1 MSIACIEYKL
11 FVDCREK
18 ALRVS
23 MGKLRKDGIPKRSGL
38 QEGDRRVSRPLSMKL
53 QVVDEYRLR
62 QRKKA
67 NGQCCAPLQ
76 ETAEQFNVHKSLV
89 SKWAAQEDELRR
101 VVSQAS
107 VTRFSLNPGSKCRF
121 PLAEADTY
129 TVCKEHRT
137 NGLRVTARFLRV
149 AMRRSILEHY
159 GEMAATSFRASHRW
173 LQAFARRHR
182 LSLRRKT
189 NSKHMPIEARL
200 AKCKRWHARFR
211 RRLRRASSTAPL
223 HETWG
228 RWLPQDR
235 ISIDQVPC
243 NLREG
248 DGRTYAEVGS
258 KRVWLVG
265 SKQDDGKRFCTLQV
279 AARCANG
286 SPNLPRHGQAR
297 LLVIFRGTGKR
308 ISPEEREAWH
318 PGVWVRFQKKAW
330 ADEALCEDYALVEMA
345 EITAAARL
353 AGRESVAIF
362 DNLHGQTTQTHLA
375 NLARN
380 RCKRHLLPSNTT
392 DELQLVDAG
401 VGHALKTEMA
411 HLHDDWLSKDD
422 NLELWTTATNFPVWR
437 KRALVTWLAAQA
449 WENVCRRFDFEAAA
463 TRLGMRM
470 TIDGSGDELI
480 RMQGMEQYFF
490 CDDDGGG
497 SDYGSEAM
505 SEVGGMEQMDGLQL
519 GSQEDA
525 QVEMHELS
533 GNENEN
539 ENESTLLMGAQSI
552 DEMTR
557 TESPISQHN
566 NEMSYVIVEYDCNP
580 SSNEEAADISF
591 AEHSVKS
598 CLPQAEA
605 PPGYIIVET
614 CPPLDTRRQQRSLVG
629 KMILYGW
636 EDYERTGWFVG
647 RVAHNRVTARDK
659 REVAT
664 ANFVVRYT
672 ATQTDGQIDGLV
684 ACELSARTYGASQW
698 WVLLQHSRADLCHRS
713 AALGRSDSSNGEQL
727 GLL

>member
-1 MSIACIEYKL
+1 M
-11 FVDCREK
+11 V
-18 ALRVS
+18 
-23 MGKLRKDGIPKRSGL
+23 KLRKDGIPKRSGL
-38 QEGDRRVSRPLSMKL
+38 REGDRRVGRALSLKL

-62 QRKKA
+62 QRQKA
-67 NGQCCAPLQ
+67 GGHCCAPLQ
-76 ETAEQFNVHKSLV
+76 ETATQFNVHKSLV

-101 VVSQAS
+101 VLTQTSAV
-107 VTRFSLNPGSKCRF
+107 RFSLHPGSKCRF

-129 TVCKEHRT
+129 TACKEHRT

-159 GEMAATSFRASHRW
+159 DEVAAASFRASHRW

-189 NSKHMPIEARL
+189 NSKHVPIEARL

-211 RRLRRASSTAPL
+211 RRLRRASSTTAPL

-265 SKQDDGKRFCTLQV
+265 CKQDDGKRFCTLQV
-279 AARCANG
+279 AARCSNG
-286 SPNLPRHGQAR
+286 SPDLPRREQPR
-297 LLVIFRGTGKR
+297 LSVIFRGTGSR
-308 ISPEEREAWH
+308 ISPEERAAWH
-318 PGVWVRFQKKAW
+318 PDVWVRFQKKAW
-330 ADEALCEDYALVEMA
+330 ADEAVCEDYALVEMA

-362 DNLHGQTTQTHLA
+362 DNLHGQTTETHLR

-411 HLHDDWLSKDD
+411 HLHDDWLSKDG
-422 NLELWTTATNFPVWR
+422 NLELWTTATNFPAWR
-437 KRALVTWLAAQA
+437 KRVLVTWLAAQA

-480 RMQGMEQYFF
+480 QMQGVERYFF

-497 SDYGSEAM
+497 SDYESEVDGSE
-505 SEVGGMEQMDGLQL
+505 QTDGSLL
-519 GSQEDA
+519 GSRTDA
-525 QVEMHELS
+525 QGEMRELC
-533 GNENEN
+533 GHENEHT
-539 ENESTLLMGAQSI
+539 SIQLVGAQSI
-552 DEMTR
+552 DGMTR
-557 TESPISQHN
+557 TKSSTTQHTQRVDL
-566 NEMSYVIVEYDCNP
+566 MVIKNDCNP
-580 SSNEEAADISF
+580 PSNEEAADLAIT
-591 AEHSVKS
+591 EHSVTS
-598 CLPQAEA
+598 CLPQAVA
-605 PPGYIIVET
+605 PPGYLMVEA

-636 EDYERTGWFVG
+636 EDDDRTGWFVG

-659 REVAT
+659 REVTT
-664 ANFVVRYT
+664 ANFVVRYS
-672 ATQTDGQIDGLV
+672 AKQTNGQIDGLV

-698 WVLLQHSRADLCHRS
+698 WVLLQHSGAGLCHRS
-713 AALGRSDSSNGEQL
+713 ALEPRDGSG
-727 GLL
+727 

>member
-1 MSIACIEYKL
+1 
-11 FVDCREK
+11 
-18 ALRVS
+18 
-23 MGKLRKDGIPKRSGL
+23 MGKLRKDGIPKHSGL
-38 QEGDRRVSRPLSMKL
+38 REGDRRVGRALSLKL

-62 QRKKA
+62 QRQKA
-67 NGQCCAPLQ
+67 GGHCCAPLQ
-76 ETAEQFNVHKSLV
+76 ETATQFNVHKSLV

-101 VVSQAS
+101 VLTQTSAV
-107 VTRFSLNPGSKCRF
+107 RFSLHPGSKCRF

-129 TVCKEHRT
+129 TACKEHRT

-159 GEMAATSFRASHRW
+159 GEVAAASFRASHRW

-189 NSKHMPIEARL
+189 NSKHMPIESRL

-211 RRLRRASSTAPL
+211 RRLRRESSTTAPL

-265 SKQDDGKRFCTLQV
+265 CKQDDGKRFCTLQV

-297 LLVIFRGTGKR
+297 LLVIFRGAGKR

-318 PGVWVRFQKKAW
+318 PDVWVRFQKKAW
-330 ADEALCEDYALVEMA
+330 ADEALCEDYALIEMA

-362 DNLHGQTTQTHLA
+362 DNLHGQTTETHLR

-411 HLHDDWLSKDD
+411 HLHDDWLSKDG
-422 NLELWTTATNFPVWR
+422 NLELWTTATNFPAWR
-437 KRALVTWLAAQA
+437 KRVLVTWLAAQA

-480 RMQGMEQYFF
+480 QMQGVERYFF

-497 SDYGSEAM
+497 SDYESEVDGSE
-505 SEVGGMEQMDGLQL
+505 QTDGSLL
-519 GSQEDA
+519 GSRTDA
-525 QVEMHELS
+525 QGEMRELC
-533 GNENEN
+533 GHENEHT
-539 ENESTLLMGAQSI
+539 SIQLVGAQSI
-552 DEMTR
+552 DGMTR
-557 TESPISQHN
+557 TKSSTTQHTQRVDL
-566 NEMSYVIVEYDCNP
+566 MVIKNDCNP
-580 SSNEEAADISF
+580 PSNEEAADLAIT
-591 AEHSVKS
+591 EHSVTS
-598 CLPQAEA
+598 CLPQAVA
-605 PPGYIIVET
+605 PPGYLMVEA

-636 EDYERTGWFVG
+636 EDDDRTGWFVG

-659 REVAT
+659 REVTT

-672 ATQTDGQIDGLV
+672 AKQTNGQIDGLV

-698 WVLLQHSRADLCHRS
+698 WVLLQHSGAGLCHRS
-713 AALGRSDSSNGEQL
+713 PLERRDGSG
-727 GLL
+727 

>member
-1 MSIACIEYKL
+1 
-11 FVDCREK
+11 
-18 ALRVS
+18 
-23 MGKLRKDGIPKRSGL
+23 MGKLRIDGIPKRSGL
-38 QEGDRRVSRPLSMKL
+38 REGDRRVGRALSLKL
-53 QVVDEYRLR
+53 QVIDEYRLR
-62 QRKKA
+62 QRQKA
-67 NGQCCAPLQ
+67 GGHCCAPLQ
-76 ETAEQFNVHKSLV
+76 ETATQFNVHKSLV

-101 VVSQAS
+101 VLTQTSAV
-107 VTRFSLNPGSKCRF
+107 RFSLHPGSKCRF

-129 TVCKEHRT
+129 TACKEHRT

-159 GEMAATSFRASHRW
+159 GEVAAASFRASHRW

-189 NSKHMPIEARL
+189 NSKHMPIESRL

-211 RRLRRASSTAPL
+211 RRLRRESSTTAPL

-265 SKQDDGKRFCTLQV
+265 CKQDDGKRFCTLQV

-318 PGVWVRFQKKAW
+318 PDVWVRFQKKAW
-330 ADEALCEDYALVEMA
+330 ADEALCEDYALIEMA

-362 DNLHGQTTQTHLA
+362 DNLHGQTTETHLR

-411 HLHDDWLSKDD
+411 HLHDDWLSKDG
-422 NLELWTTATNFPVWR
+422 NLELWTTATNFPAWR
-437 KRALVTWLAAQA
+437 KRVLVTWLAAQA

-480 RMQGMEQYFF
+480 QMQGVERYFF

-497 SDYGSEAM
+497 SDYESEVDGSEQTNG
-505 SEVGGMEQMDGLQL
+505 SLL
-519 GSQEDA
+519 GSRTDA
-525 QVEMHELS
+525 QGEMRELC
-533 GNENEN
+533 GHENEHT
-539 ENESTLLMGAQSI
+539 SIQLVGAQSI
-552 DEMTR
+552 DGMTR
-557 TESPISQHN
+557 TKSSTTQHTQRVDL
-566 NEMSYVIVEYDCNP
+566 MVIKNDCNP
-580 SSNEEAADISF
+580 PSNEEAADLAIT
-591 AEHSVKS
+591 EHSVTS
-598 CLPQAEA
+598 CLPQAVA
-605 PPGYIIVET
+605 PPGYLMVEA

-636 EDYERTGWFVG
+636 EDDDRTGWFVG

-659 REVAT
+659 REVTT
-664 ANFVVRYT
+664 ANFVVRYS
-672 ATQTDGQIDGLV
+672 AKQTNGQIDGLV

-698 WVLLQHSRADLCHRS
+698 WVLLQHSGAGLCHRS
-713 AALGRSDSSNGEQL
+713 PLERRDGSG
-727 GLL
+727 

>member
-1 MSIACIEYKL
+1 
-11 FVDCREK
+11 
-18 ALRVS
+18 
-23 MGKLRKDGIPKRSGL
+23 MGKLRIDGIPKRSGL
-38 QEGDRRVSRPLSMKL
+38 REGDRRVGRALSLKL

-62 QRKKA
+62 QRQKA
-67 NGQCCAPLQ
+67 GGHCCAPLQ
-76 ETAEQFNVHKSLV
+76 ETATQFNVHKSLV

-101 VVSQAS
+101 VLTQTSAV
-107 VTRFSLNPGSKCRF
+107 RFSLHPGSKCRF

-129 TVCKEHRT
+129 TACKEHRT

-159 GEMAATSFRASHRW
+159 GEVAAASFRASHRW

-189 NSKHMPIEARL
+189 NSKHVPIEARL

-211 RRLRRASSTAPL
+211 RRLRRASSTTAPL

-265 SKQDDGKRFCTLQV
+265 CKQDDGKRFCTLQV

-318 PGVWVRFQKKAW
+318 PDVWVRFQKKAW
-330 ADEALCEDYALVEMA
+330 ADEALCEDYALIEMA

-362 DNLHGQTTQTHLA
+362 DNLHGQTTETHLR

-411 HLHDDWLSKDD
+411 HLHDDWLSKDG
-422 NLELWTTATNFPVWR
+422 NLELWTTATNFPAWR
-437 KRALVTWLAAQA
+437 KRVLVTWLAAQA

-480 RMQGMEQYFF
+480 QMQGVERYFF

-497 SDYGSEAM
+497 SDYESEVDGSE
-505 SEVGGMEQMDGLQL
+505 QTDGSLL
-519 GSQEDA
+519 GSRTDA
-525 QVEMHELS
+525 QGEMRELC
-533 GNENEN
+533 GHENEHT
-539 ENESTLLMGAQSI
+539 SIQLVGAQSI
-552 DEMTR
+552 DGMTR
-557 TESPISQHN
+557 TKSSTTQHTQRVDL
-566 NEMSYVIVEYDCNP
+566 MVIKNDCNP
-580 SSNEEAADISF
+580 PSNEEAADLAIT
-591 AEHSVKS
+591 EHSVTS
-598 CLPQAEA
+598 CLPQAVA
-605 PPGYIIVET
+605 PPGYLMVEA

-636 EDYERTGWFVG
+636 EDDDRTGWFVG

-659 REVAT
+659 REVTT
-664 ANFVVRYT
+664 ANFVVRYS
-672 ATQTDGQIDGLV
+672 AKQTNGQIDGLV

-698 WVLLQHSRADLCHRS
+698 WVLLQHSGAGLCHRS
-713 AALGRSDSSNGEQL
+713 PLERRDGSG
-727 GLL
+727 

>member
-1 MSIACIEYKL
+1 
-11 FVDCREK
+11 
-18 ALRVS
+18 
-23 MGKLRKDGIPKRSGL
+23 MGKIRKDGIPKRSGL
-38 QEGDRRVSRPLSMKL
+38 REGDRRVGRALSLKL

-62 QRKKA
+62 QRQKA
-67 NGQCCAPLQ
+67 GGHCCAPLQ
-76 ETAEQFNVHKSLV
+76 ETATQFNVHKSLV

-101 VVSQAS
+101 VLTQTSAV
-107 VTRFSLNPGSKCRF
+107 RFSLHPGSKCRF

-129 TVCKEHRT
+129 TACKEHRT

-159 GEMAATSFRASHRW
+159 GEVAAASFRASHRW

-189 NSKHMPIEARL
+189 NSKHMPIESRL

-211 RRLRRASSTAPL
+211 RRLRRESSTTAPL

-265 SKQDDGKRFCTLQV
+265 CKQDDGKRFCTLQV
-279 AARCANG
+279 AARCTNG

-318 PGVWVRFQKKAW
+318 PDVWVRFQKKAW
-330 ADEALCEDYALVEMA
+330 ADEALCEDYALIEMA

-362 DNLHGQTTQTHLA
+362 DNLHGQTTETHLR

-411 HLHDDWLSKDD
+411 HLHDDWLSKDG
-422 NLELWTTATNFPVWR
+422 NLELWTTATNFPAWR
-437 KRALVTWLAAQA
+437 KRVLVTWLAAQA

-480 RMQGMEQYFF
+480 QMQGVERYFF

-497 SDYGSEAM
+497 SDYESEVDGSE
-505 SEVGGMEQMDGLQL
+505 QTDGSLLGSRTDAQGEMRELCGHENEHTSIQL
-519 GSQEDA
+519 G
-525 QVEMHELS
+525 
-533 GNENEN
+533 
-539 ENESTLLMGAQSI
+539 GAQSI
-552 DEMTR
+552 DGMTR
-557 TESPISQHN
+557 TKSSTTQHTQRVDL
-566 NEMSYVIVEYDCNP
+566 MVIKNDCNP
-580 SSNEEAADISF
+580 PSNEEAADLAIT
-591 AEHSVKS
+591 EHSVTS
-598 CLPQAEA
+598 CLPQAVA
-605 PPGYIIVET
+605 PPGYLMVEA

-636 EDYERTGWFVG
+636 EDDDRTGWFVG

-659 REVAT
+659 REVTT
-664 ANFVVRYT
+664 ANFVVRYS
-672 ATQTDGQIDGLV
+672 AKQTNGQIDGLV

-698 WVLLQHSRADLCHRS
+698 WVLLQHSGAGLCHRS
-713 AALGRSDSSNGEQL
+713 PLERRDGSG
-727 GLL
+727 

>member
-1 MSIACIEYKL
+1 
-11 FVDCREK
+11 
-18 ALRVS
+18 
-23 MGKLRKDGIPKRSGL
+23 MGKLRKDGIPKHSGL
-38 QEGDRRVSRPLSMKL
+38 REGDRRVGRALSLKL

-62 QRKKA
+62 QRQKA
-67 NGQCCAPLQ
+67 GGHCCAPLQ
-76 ETAEQFNVHKSLV
+76 ETATQFNVHKSLV

-101 VVSQAS
+101 VLTQTSAV
-107 VTRFSLNPGSKCRF
+107 RFSLHPGSKCRF

-129 TVCKEHRT
+129 TACKEHRT

-159 GEMAATSFRASHRW
+159 GEVAAASFRASHRW

-189 NSKHMPIEARL
+189 NSKHMPIESRL

-211 RRLRRASSTAPL
+211 RRLRRESSTTAPL

-265 SKQDDGKRFCTLQV
+265 CKQDDGKRFCTLQV

-297 LLVIFRGTGKR
+297 LLVIFRGAGKR

-318 PGVWVRFQKKAW
+318 PDVWVRFQKKAW
-330 ADEALCEDYALVEMA
+330 ADEALCEDYALIEMA

-362 DNLHGQTTQTHLA
+362 DNLHGQTTETHLR

-411 HLHDDWLSKDD
+411 HLHDDWLSKDG
-422 NLELWTTATNFPVWR
+422 NLELWTTATNFPAWR
-437 KRALVTWLAAQA
+437 KRVLVTWLAAQA

-480 RMQGMEQYFF
+480 QMQGVERYFF

-497 SDYGSEAM
+497 SDYESEVDGSEQTNG
-505 SEVGGMEQMDGLQL
+505 SLL
-519 GSQEDA
+519 GSRTDA
-525 QVEMHELS
+525 QGEMRELC
-533 GNENEN
+533 GHENEHT
-539 ENESTLLMGAQSI
+539 SIQLVGAQSI
-552 DEMTR
+552 DGMTR
-557 TESPISQHN
+557 TKSSTTQHTQRVDL
-566 NEMSYVIVEYDCNP
+566 MVIKNDCNP
-580 SSNEEAADISF
+580 PSNEEAADLAIT
-591 AEHSVKS
+591 EHSVTS
-598 CLPQAEA
+598 CLPQAVA
-605 PPGYIIVET
+605 PPGYLMVEA

-636 EDYERTGWFVG
+636 EDDDRTGWFVG

-659 REVAT
+659 REVTT
-664 ANFVVRYT
+664 ANFVVRYS
-672 ATQTDGQIDGLV
+672 AKQTNGQIDGLV

-698 WVLLQHSRADLCHRS
+698 WVLLQHSGAGLCHRS
-713 AALGRSDSSNGEQL
+713 PLERRDGSG
-727 GLL
+727 

>member
-1 MSIACIEYKL
+1 M
-11 FVDCREK
+11 V
-18 ALRVS
+18 
-23 MGKLRKDGIPKRSGL
+23 KLRKDGIPKHSGL
-38 QEGDRRVSRPLSMKL
+38 REGDRRVGRALSLKL

-62 QRKKA
+62 QRQKA
-67 NGQCCAPLQ
+67 GGHCCAPLQ
-76 ETAEQFNVHKSLV
+76 ETAKQFNVHKSLV

-101 VVSQAS
+101 VLTQTSAV
-107 VTRFSLNPGSKCRF
+107 RFSLHPGSKCRF

-129 TVCKEHRT
+129 TACKEHRT

-159 GEMAATSFRASHRW
+159 GEVAAASFRASHRW

-189 NSKHMPIEARL
+189 NSKHMPIESRL

-211 RRLRRASSTAPL
+211 RRLRRESSTTAPL

-265 SKQDDGKRFCTLQV
+265 CKQDDGKRFCTLQV

-318 PGVWVRFQKKAW
+318 PDVWVRFQKKAW
-330 ADEALCEDYALVEMA
+330 ADEALCEDYALIEMA

-362 DNLHGQTTQTHLA
+362 DNLHGQTTETHLR

-411 HLHDDWLSKDD
+411 HLHDDWLSKDG
-422 NLELWTTATNFPVWR
+422 NLELWTTATNFPAWR
-437 KRALVTWLAAQA
+437 KRVLVTWLAAQA

-480 RMQGMEQYFF
+480 QMQGVERYFF

-497 SDYGSEAM
+497 SDYESEVDGSEQTNG
-505 SEVGGMEQMDGLQL
+505 SLL
-519 GSQEDA
+519 GSRTDA
-525 QVEMHELS
+525 QGEMRELC
-533 GNENEN
+533 GHENEHT
-539 ENESTLLMGAQSI
+539 SIQLVGAQSI
-552 DEMTR
+552 DGMTR
-557 TESPISQHN
+557 TKSSTTQHTQRVDL
-566 NEMSYVIVEYDCNP
+566 MVIKNDCNP
-580 SSNEEAADISF
+580 PSNEEAADLAIT
-591 AEHSVKS
+591 EHSVTS
-598 CLPQAEA
+598 CLPQAVA
-605 PPGYIIVET
+605 PPGYLMVEA

-636 EDYERTGWFVG
+636 EDDDRTGWFVG

-659 REVAT
+659 REVTT

-672 ATQTDGQIDGLV
+672 AKQTNGQIDGLV

-698 WVLLQHSRADLCHRS
+698 WVLLQHSGAGLCHRS
-713 AALGRSDSSNGEQL
+713 PLERRDGSG
-727 GLL
+727 

>member
-1 MSIACIEYKL
+1 
-11 FVDCREK
+11 
-18 ALRVS
+18 
-23 MGKLRKDGIPKRSGL
+23 MGKLRKDGIPKHSGL
-38 QEGDRRVSRPLSMKL
+38 REGDRRVGRALSLKL

-62 QRKKA
+62 QRQKA
-67 NGQCCAPLQ
+67 GGHCCAPLQ
-76 ETAEQFNVHKSLV
+76 ETATQFNVHKSLV

-101 VVSQAS
+101 VLTQTSAV
-107 VTRFSLNPGSKCRF
+107 RFSLHPGSKCRF

-129 TVCKEHRT
+129 TACKEHRT

-159 GEMAATSFRASHRW
+159 DEVAAASFRASHRW

-211 RRLRRASSTAPL
+211 RRLRRESSTTAPL

-265 SKQDDGKRFCTLQV
+265 CKQDDGKRFCTLQV

-318 PGVWVRFQKKAW
+318 PDVWVRFQKKAW
-330 ADEALCEDYALVEMA
+330 ADEALCEDYALIEMA

-362 DNLHGQTTQTHLA
+362 DNLHGQTTETHLR

-411 HLHDDWLSKDD
+411 HLHDDWLSKDG
-422 NLELWTTATNFPVWR
+422 NLELWTTATNFPAWR
-437 KRALVTWLAAQA
+437 KRVLVTWLAAQA

-480 RMQGMEQYFF
+480 QMQGVERYFF

-497 SDYGSEAM
+497 SDYESEVDGSE
-505 SEVGGMEQMDGLQL
+505 QTDGSLL
-519 GSQEDA
+519 GSRTDA
-525 QVEMHELS
+525 QGEMRELC
-533 GNENEN
+533 GHENEHA
-539 ENESTLLMGAQSI
+539 SIQLVGAQSI
-552 DEMTR
+552 DGMTR
-557 TESPISQHN
+557 TKSSTTQHTQRVDL
-566 NEMSYVIVEYDCNP
+566 MVIKNDCNP
-580 SSNEEAADISF
+580 PSNEEAADLAIT
-591 AEHSVKS
+591 EHSVTS
-598 CLPQAEA
+598 CLPQAVA
-605 PPGYIIVET
+605 PPGYLMVEA

-636 EDYERTGWFVG
+636 EDDDRTGWFVG

-659 REVAT
+659 REVTT
-664 ANFVVRYT
+664 ANFVVRYS
-672 ATQTDGQIDGLV
+672 AKQTNGQIDGLV

-698 WVLLQHSRADLCHRS
+698 WVLLQHSGAGLCHRS
-713 AALGRSDSSNGEQL
+713 PLERRDGSG
-727 GLL
+727 

>member
-1 MSIACIEYKL
+1 
-11 FVDCREK
+11 
-18 ALRVS
+18 
-23 MGKLRKDGIPKRSGL
+23 MGKLRKDGIPKHSGL
-38 QEGDRRVSRPLSMKL
+38 REGDRRVGRALSLKL

-62 QRKKA
+62 QRQKA
-67 NGQCCAPLQ
+67 GGHCCAPLQ
-76 ETAEQFNVHKSLV
+76 ETATQFNVHKSLV
-89 SKWAAQEDELRR
+89 SKWAAQEDEMRR
-101 VVSQAS
+101 VLTQTSAV
-107 VTRFSLNPGSKCRF
+107 RFSLHPGSKCRF

-129 TVCKEHRT
+129 TACKEHRT

-159 GEMAATSFRASHRW
+159 GEVAAASFRASHRW

-189 NSKHMPIEARL
+189 NSKHMPIESRL

-211 RRLRRASSTAPL
+211 RRLRRESSTTAPL

-286 SPNLPRHGQAR
+286 SSNLPRHGQAR

-318 PGVWVRFQKKAW
+318 PDVWVRFQKKAW
-330 ADEALCEDYALVEMA
+330 ADEALCEDYALIEMA

-362 DNLHGQTTQTHLA
+362 DNLHGQTTETHLR

-411 HLHDDWLSKDD
+411 HLHDDWLSKDG
-422 NLELWTTATNFPVWR
+422 NLELWTTATNFPAWR
-437 KRALVTWLAAQA
+437 KRVLVTWLAAQA

-480 RMQGMEQYFF
+480 QMQGVERYFF

-497 SDYGSEAM
+497 SDYESEVDGSEQTNGSLLGSRTDAQGEM
-505 SEVGGMEQMDGLQL
+505 RELCGHENEHTSIQL
-519 GSQEDA
+519 G
-525 QVEMHELS
+525 
-533 GNENEN
+533 
-539 ENESTLLMGAQSI
+539 GAQSI
-552 DEMTR
+552 DGMTR
-557 TESPISQHN
+557 TKSSTTQHTQRVDL
-566 NEMSYVIVEYDCNP
+566 MVIKNDCNP
-580 SSNEEAADISF
+580 PSNEEAADLAIT
-591 AEHSVKS
+591 EHSVTS
-598 CLPQAEA
+598 CLPQAVA
-605 PPGYIIVET
+605 PPGYLMVEA

-636 EDYERTGWFVG
+636 EDDDRTGWFVG

-659 REVAT
+659 REVTT
-664 ANFVVRYT
+664 ANFVVRYS
-672 ATQTDGQIDGLV
+672 AKQTNGQIDGLV

-698 WVLLQHSRADLCHRS
+698 WVLLQHSGAGLCHRS
-713 AALGRSDSSNGEQL
+713 PLERRDGSG
-727 GLL
+727 

>member
-1 MSIACIEYKL
+1 
-11 FVDCREK
+11 
-18 ALRVS
+18 
-23 MGKLRKDGIPKRSGL
+23 MGKLRKDGIPKHSGL
-38 QEGDRRVSRPLSMKL
+38 REGDRRVGRALSLKL

-62 QRKKA
+62 QRQKA
-67 NGQCCAPLQ
+67 GGHCCAPLQ
-76 ETAEQFNVHKSLV
+76 ETATQFNVHKSLV

-101 VVSQAS
+101 VLTQTSAV
-107 VTRFSLNPGSKCRF
+107 RFSLHPGSKCRF

-129 TVCKEHRT
+129 TACKEHRT

-159 GEMAATSFRASHRW
+159 GEVAAASFRASHRW

-189 NSKHMPIEARL
+189 NSKHMPIESRL

-211 RRLRRASSTAPL
+211 RRLRRESSTTAPL

-265 SKQDDGKRFCTLQV
+265 CKQDDGKRFCTLQV

-318 PGVWVRFQKKAW
+318 PDVWVRFQKKAW
-330 ADEALCEDYALVEMA
+330 ADEALCEDYALIEMA

-362 DNLHGQTTQTHLA
+362 DNLHGQTTETHLR

-411 HLHDDWLSKDD
+411 HLHDDWLSKDG
-422 NLELWTTATNFPVWR
+422 NLELWTTATNFPAWR
-437 KRALVTWLAAQA
+437 KRVLVTWLAAQA

-480 RMQGMEQYFF
+480 QMQGVERYFF

-497 SDYGSEAM
+497 SDYESEVDGSEQTNG
-505 SEVGGMEQMDGLQL
+505 SLL
-519 GSQEDA
+519 GSRTDA
-525 QVEMHELS
+525 QGEMRELC
-533 GNENEN
+533 GHENEHA
-539 ENESTLLMGAQSI
+539 SIQLVGAQSI
-552 DEMTR
+552 DGMTR
-557 TESPISQHN
+557 TKSSTTQHTQRVDL
-566 NEMSYVIVEYDCNP
+566 MVIKNDCNP
-580 SSNEEAADISF
+580 PSNEEAADLAIT
-591 AEHSVKS
+591 EHSVTS
-598 CLPQAEA
+598 CLPQAVA
-605 PPGYIIVET
+605 PPGYLMVEA

-636 EDYERTGWFVG
+636 EDDDRTGWFVG

-659 REVAT
+659 REVTT

-672 ATQTDGQIDGLV
+672 AKQTNGQIDGLV

-698 WVLLQHSRADLCHRS
+698 WVLLQHSGAGLCHRS
-713 AALGRSDSSNGEQL
+713 PLERRDGSG
-727 GLL
+727 

>member
-1 MSIACIEYKL
+1 MVTQTS
-11 FVDCREK
+11 
-18 ALRVS
+18 
-23 MGKLRKDGIPKRSGL
+23 
-38 QEGDRRVSRPLSMKL
+38 
-53 QVVDEYRLR
+53 
-62 QRKKA
+62 
-67 NGQCCAPLQ
+67 
-76 ETAEQFNVHKSLV
+76 
-89 SKWAAQEDELRR
+89 AA
-101 VVSQAS
+101 
-107 VTRFSLNPGSKCRF
+107 RFSLHSGSKCRF

-129 TVCKEHRT
+129 AVCKEHRT

-159 GEMAATSFRASHRW
+159 GEVAAASFRASHRW

-189 NSKHMPIEARL
+189 NSKHVPIEARL

-211 RRLRRASSTAPL
+211 RRLRRASSTTAPL

-265 SKQDDGKRFCTLQV
+265 CKQDDGKRFCTLQV

-318 PGVWVRFQKKAW
+318 PDVWVRFQKKAW
-330 ADEALCEDYALVEMA
+330 ADEALCEDYALIEMA

-362 DNLHGQTTQTHLA
+362 DNLHGQTTETHLR

-411 HLHDDWLSKDD
+411 HLHDDWLSKDG
-422 NLELWTTATNFPVWR
+422 NLELWTTATNFPAWR
-437 KRALVTWLAAQA
+437 KRVLVTWLAAQA

-480 RMQGMEQYFF
+480 QMQGVERYFF

-497 SDYGSEAM
+497 SDYESEVDGSE
-505 SEVGGMEQMDGLQL
+505 QTDGSQL
-519 GSQEDA
+519 GSRTDA
-525 QVEMHELS
+525 QGEMRELC
-533 GNENEN
+533 GHENEHA
-539 ENESTLLMGAQSI
+539 SIQLVGAQSI
-552 DEMTR
+552 DGMTR
-557 TESPISQHN
+557 TKSSTTQHTQRVDL
-566 NEMSYVIVEYDCNP
+566 MVIKNDCNP
-580 SSNEEAADISF
+580 PSNEEAADLAIT
-591 AEHSVKS
+591 EHSVTS
-598 CLPQAEA
+598 CLPQAVA
-605 PPGYIIVET
+605 PPGYLMVEA

-636 EDYERTGWFVG
+636 EDDDRTGWFVG

-659 REVAT
+659 REVTT
-664 ANFVVRYT
+664 ANFVVRYS
-672 ATQTDGQIDGLV
+672 AKQTNGQIDGLV

-698 WVLLQHSRADLCHRS
+698 WVLLQHSGAGLCHRS
-713 AALGRSDSSNGEQL
+713 PLERRDGSG
-727 GLL
+727 

>member
-1 MSIACIEYKL
+1 
-11 FVDCREK
+11 
-18 ALRVS
+18 
-23 MGKLRKDGIPKRSGL
+23 MGKLRKDGIPKHSGL
-38 QEGDRRVSRPLSMKL
+38 REGDRRVGRALSLKL

-62 QRKKA
+62 QRQKA
-67 NGQCCAPLQ
+67 GGHCCAPLQ
-76 ETAEQFNVHKSLV
+76 ETATQFNVHKSLV

-101 VVSQAS
+101 VLTQTSAV
-107 VTRFSLNPGSKCRF
+107 RFSLHPGSKCRF

-129 TVCKEHRT
+129 TACKEHRT

-159 GEMAATSFRASHRW
+159 GEVAAASFRASHRW

-189 NSKHMPIEARL
+189 NSKHMPIESRL

-211 RRLRRASSTAPL
+211 RRLRHESSTTAPL

-265 SKQDDGKRFCTLQV
+265 CKQDDGKRFCTLQV

-318 PGVWVRFQKKAW
+318 PDVWVRFQKKAW
-330 ADEALCEDYALVEMA
+330 ADEALCEDYALIEMA

-362 DNLHGQTTQTHLA
+362 DNLHGQTTETHLR

-411 HLHDDWLSKDD
+411 HLHDDWLSKDG
-422 NLELWTTATNFPVWR
+422 NLELWTTATNFPAWR
-437 KRALVTWLAAQA
+437 KRVLVTWLAAQA

-480 RMQGMEQYFF
+480 QMQGVERYFF

-497 SDYGSEAM
+497 SDYESEVDGSE
-505 SEVGGMEQMDGLQL
+505 QTDGSQL
-519 GSQEDA
+519 GSRTDA
-525 QVEMHELS
+525 QGEMRELC
-533 GNENEN
+533 GHENEHA
-539 ENESTLLMGAQSI
+539 SIQLVGAQSI
-552 DEMTR
+552 DGMTR
-557 TESPISQHN
+557 TKSSTTQHTQRVDL
-566 NEMSYVIVEYDCNP
+566 MVIKNDCNP
-580 SSNEEAADISF
+580 PSNEEAADLAIT
-591 AEHSVKS
+591 EHSVTS
-598 CLPQAEA
+598 CLPQAVA
-605 PPGYIIVET
+605 PPGYLMVEA

-636 EDYERTGWFVG
+636 EDDDRTGWFVG

-659 REVAT
+659 REVTT
-664 ANFVVRYT
+664 ANFVVRYS
-672 ATQTDGQIDGLV
+672 AKQTNGQIDGLV

-698 WVLLQHSRADLCHRS
+698 WVLLQHSGSGLCHRS
-713 AALGRSDSSNGEQL
+713 PLERRDGSG
-727 GLL
+727 

>member
-1 MSIACIEYKL
+1 
-11 FVDCREK
+11 
-18 ALRVS
+18 
-23 MGKLRKDGIPKRSGL
+23 MGKLRKDGIPKHSGL
-38 QEGDRRVSRPLSMKL
+38 REGDRRVGRALSLKL

-62 QRKKA
+62 QRQKA
-67 NGQCCAPLQ
+67 GGHCCAPLQ
-76 ETAEQFNVHKSLV
+76 ETATQFNVHKSLV

-101 VVSQAS
+101 MLTQTSAV
-107 VTRFSLNPGSKCRF
+107 RFSLHPGSKCRF

-129 TVCKEHRT
+129 TACKEHRT

-159 GEMAATSFRASHRW
+159 DEVAAASFRASHRW

-189 NSKHMPIEARL
+189 NSKHMPIESRL

-211 RRLRRASSTAPL
+211 RRLRRESSTTAPL

-265 SKQDDGKRFCTLQV
+265 CKQDDGKRFCTLQV

-318 PGVWVRFQKKAW
+318 PDVWVRFQKKAW
-330 ADEALCEDYALVEMA
+330 ADEALCEDYALIEMA

-362 DNLHGQTTQTHLA
+362 DNLHGQTTETHLR

-411 HLHDDWLSKDD
+411 HLHDDWLSKDG
-422 NLELWTTATNFPVWR
+422 NLELWTTATNFPAWR
-437 KRALVTWLAAQA
+437 KRVLVTWLAAQA

-480 RMQGMEQYFF
+480 QMQGVERYFF

-497 SDYGSEAM
+497 SDYESEVDGSE
-505 SEVGGMEQMDGLQL
+505 QTDGSLLGSRTDAQGEMRELCGHENEHTSIQL
-519 GSQEDA
+519 G
-525 QVEMHELS
+525 
-533 GNENEN
+533 
-539 ENESTLLMGAQSI
+539 GAQSI
-552 DEMTR
+552 DGMTR
-557 TESPISQHN
+557 TKSSTTQHTQRVDL
-566 NEMSYVIVEYDCNP
+566 MVIKNDCNP
-580 SSNEEAADISF
+580 PSNEEAADLAIT
-591 AEHSVKS
+591 EHSVTS
-598 CLPQAEA
+598 CLPQAVA
-605 PPGYIIVET
+605 PPGYLMVEA

-636 EDYERTGWFVG
+636 EDDDRTGWFVG

-659 REVAT
+659 REVTT
-664 ANFVVRYT
+664 ANFVVRYS
-672 ATQTDGQIDGLV
+672 AKQTNGQIDGLV

-698 WVLLQHSRADLCHRS
+698 WVLLQHSGAGLCHRS
-713 AALGRSDSSNGEQL
+713 PLERRDGSG
-727 GLL
+727 

>member
-1 MSIACIEYKL
+1 
-11 FVDCREK
+11 
-18 ALRVS
+18 
-23 MGKLRKDGIPKRSGL
+23 MGKLRKDGIPKHSGL
-38 QEGDRRVSRPLSMKL
+38 REGDRRVGRALSLKL

-62 QRKKA
+62 QRQKA
-67 NGQCCAPLQ
+67 GGHCCAPLQ
-76 ETAEQFNVHKSLV
+76 ETATQFNVHKSLV

-101 VVSQAS
+101 VLTQTSAV
-107 VTRFSLNPGSKCRF
+107 RFSLHPGSKCRF
-121 PLAEADTY
+121 PLAEAYTY
-129 TVCKEHRT
+129 TACKEHRT

-159 GEMAATSFRASHRW
+159 GEVAAASFRASHRW

-189 NSKHMPIEARL
+189 NSKHMPIESRL

-211 RRLRRASSTAPL
+211 RRLRRESSTTAPL

-248 DGRTYAEVGS
+248 DGRTYADVGS

-265 SKQDDGKRFCTLQV
+265 CKQDDGKRFCTLQV

-318 PGVWVRFQKKAW
+318 PDVWVRFQKKAW
-330 ADEALCEDYALVEMA
+330 ADEALCEDYALIEMA

-362 DNLHGQTTQTHLA
+362 DNLHGQTTETHLR

-411 HLHDDWLSKDD
+411 HLHDDWLSKDG
-422 NLELWTTATNFPVWR
+422 NLELWTTATNFPAWR
-437 KRALVTWLAAQA
+437 KRVLVTWLAAQA

-480 RMQGMEQYFF
+480 QMQGVERYFF
-490 CDDDGGG
+490 CDDDDGG
-497 SDYGSEAM
+497 SDYESEVDGSEQTNG
-505 SEVGGMEQMDGLQL
+505 SLL
-519 GSQEDA
+519 GSRTDA
-525 QVEMHELS
+525 QGEMRELC
-533 GNENEN
+533 GHENEHT
-539 ENESTLLMGAQSI
+539 SIQLVGAQSI
-552 DEMTR
+552 DGMTR
-557 TESPISQHN
+557 TKSSTTQHTQRVDL
-566 NEMSYVIVEYDCNP
+566 MVIKNDCNP
-580 SSNEEAADISF
+580 PSNEEAADLAIT
-591 AEHSVKS
+591 EHSVTS
-598 CLPQAEA
+598 CLPQAVA
-605 PPGYIIVET
+605 PPGYLMVEA

-636 EDYERTGWFVG
+636 EDDDRTGWFVG

-659 REVAT
+659 REVTT
-664 ANFVVRYT
+664 ANFVVRYS
-672 ATQTDGQIDGLV
+672 AKQTNGQLDGLV

-698 WVLLQHSRADLCHRS
+698 WVLLQHSGAGLCHRT
-713 AALGRSDSSNGEQL
+713 
-727 GLL
+727 

>member
-1 MSIACIEYKL
+1 
-11 FVDCREK
+11 
-18 ALRVS
+18 
-23 MGKLRKDGIPKRSGL
+23 MGKLRKDGIPKHSGL
-38 QEGDRRVSRPLSMKL
+38 REGDRRVGRALSLKL

-62 QRKKA
+62 QRQKA
-67 NGQCCAPLQ
+67 GGHCCAPLQ
-76 ETAEQFNVHKSLV
+76 ETATQFNVHKSLV

-101 VVSQAS
+101 VLTQTSAV
-107 VTRFSLNPGSKCRF
+107 RFSLHPGSKCRF

-129 TVCKEHRT
+129 TACKEHRT

-159 GEMAATSFRASHRW
+159 GEVAAASFRASHRW

-189 NSKHMPIEARL
+189 NSKHMPIESRL

-211 RRLRRASSTAPL
+211 RRLRRESSTTAPL

-248 DGRTYAEVGS
+248 DGRTYADVGS

-265 SKQDDGKRFCTLQV
+265 CKQDDGKRFCTLQV

-318 PGVWVRFQKKAW
+318 PDVWVRFRKKAW
-330 ADEALCEDYALVEMA
+330 ADEALCEDYALIEMA

-362 DNLHGQTTQTHLA
+362 DNLHGQTTETHLR

-411 HLHDDWLSKDD
+411 HLHDDWLSKDG
-422 NLELWTTATNFPVWR
+422 NLELWTTATNFPAWR
-437 KRALVTWLAAQA
+437 KRVLVTWLAAQA

-480 RMQGMEQYFF
+480 QMQGVERYFF

-497 SDYGSEAM
+497 SDYESEVDGSE
-505 SEVGGMEQMDGLQL
+505 QTDGSLL
-519 GSQEDA
+519 GSRTDA
-525 QVEMHELS
+525 QGEMRELC
-533 GNENEN
+533 GHENEHT
-539 ENESTLLMGAQSI
+539 SIQLVGAQSI
-552 DEMTR
+552 DGMTR
-557 TESPISQHN
+557 TKSSTTQHTQRVDL
-566 NEMSYVIVEYDCNP
+566 MVIKNDCNP
-580 SSNEEAADISF
+580 PSNEEAADLAIT
-591 AEHSVKS
+591 EHSVTS
-598 CLPQAEA
+598 CLPQAVA
-605 PPGYIIVET
+605 PPGYLMVEA

-636 EDYERTGWFVG
+636 EDDDRTGWFVG

-659 REVAT
+659 REVTT
-664 ANFVVRYT
+664 ANFVVRYS
-672 ATQTDGQIDGLV
+672 AKQTNGQIDGLV

-698 WVLLQHSRADLCHRS
+698 WVLLQHSGAGLCHRS
-713 AALGRSDSSNGEQL
+713 PLERRDGSG
-727 GLL
+727 

>member
-1 MSIACIEYKL
+1 
-11 FVDCREK
+11 
-18 ALRVS
+18 
-23 MGKLRKDGIPKRSGL
+23 MGKLRKDGIPKHSGL
-38 QEGDRRVSRPLSMKL
+38 REGDRRVGRALSLKL

-62 QRKKA
+62 QRQKA
-67 NGQCCAPLQ
+67 GGHCCAPLQ
-76 ETAEQFNVHKSLV
+76 ETATQFNVHKSLV

-101 VVSQAS
+101 VLTQTSAV
-107 VTRFSLNPGSKCRF
+107 RFSLHPGSKCRF

-129 TVCKEHRT
+129 TACKEHRT

-159 GEMAATSFRASHRW
+159 GEVAAASFRASHRW

-189 NSKHMPIEARL
+189 NSKHVPIEARL

-211 RRLRRASSTAPL
+211 RRLRRASSTTAPL

-265 SKQDDGKRFCTLQV
+265 CKQDDGKRFCTLQV

-297 LLVIFRGTGKR
+297 LLVIFRGAGKR

-318 PGVWVRFQKKAW
+318 PDVWVRFQKKAW
-330 ADEALCEDYALVEMA
+330 ADEALCEDYALIEMA

-362 DNLHGQTTQTHLA
+362 DNLHGQTTETHLR

-411 HLHDDWLSKDD
+411 HLHDDWLSKDG
-422 NLELWTTATNFPVWR
+422 NLELWTTATNFPAWR
-437 KRALVTWLAAQA
+437 KRVLVTWLAAQA

-480 RMQGMEQYFF
+480 QMQGVERYFF

-497 SDYGSEAM
+497 SDYESEVDGSEQTNG
-505 SEVGGMEQMDGLQL
+505 SLL
-519 GSQEDA
+519 GSRTDA
-525 QVEMHELS
+525 QGEMRELC
-533 GNENEN
+533 GHENEHT
-539 ENESTLLMGAQSI
+539 SIQLVGAQSI
-552 DEMTR
+552 DGMTR
-557 TESPISQHN
+557 TKSSTTQHTQRVDL
-566 NEMSYVIVEYDCNP
+566 MVIKNDCNP
-580 SSNEEAADISF
+580 PSNEEAADLAIT
-591 AEHSVKS
+591 EHSVTS
-598 CLPQAEA
+598 CLPQAVA
-605 PPGYIIVET
+605 PPGYLMVEA

-636 EDYERTGWFVG
+636 EDDDRTGWFVG

-659 REVAT
+659 REVTT
-664 ANFVVRYT
+664 ANFVVRYS
-672 ATQTDGQIDGLV
+672 AKQTNGQIDGLV

-698 WVLLQHSRADLCHRS
+698 WVLLQHSGAGLCHRS
-713 AALGRSDSSNGEQL
+713 PLERRDGSG
-727 GLL
+727 

>member
-1 MSIACIEYKL
+1 
-11 FVDCREK
+11 
-18 ALRVS
+18 

-38 QEGDRRVSRPLSMKL
+38 REGDRRVGRALSLKL

-62 QRKKA
+62 QRQKA
-67 NGQCCAPLQ
+67 GGHCCAPLQ
-76 ETAEQFNVHKSLV
+76 ETATQFNVHKSLV

-101 VVSQAS
+101 VLTQTSAV
-107 VTRFSLNPGSKCRF
+107 RFSLHPGSKCRF

-129 TVCKEHRT
+129 TACKEHRT

-159 GEMAATSFRASHRW
+159 GEVAAASFRASHRW

-189 NSKHMPIEARL
+189 NSKHMPIESRL

-211 RRLRRASSTAPL
+211 RRLRRESSTTAPL

-265 SKQDDGKRFCTLQV
+265 CKQDDGKRFCTLQV

-297 LLVIFRGTGKR
+297 LLVIFRGAGKR

-318 PGVWVRFQKKAW
+318 PDVWVRFQKKAW
-330 ADEALCEDYALVEMA
+330 ADEALCEDYALIEMA

-362 DNLHGQTTQTHLA
+362 DNLHGQTTETHLR

-411 HLHDDWLSKDD
+411 HLHDDWLSKDG
-422 NLELWTTATNFPVWR
+422 NLELWTTATNFPAWR
-437 KRALVTWLAAQA
+437 KRVLVTWLAAQA

-480 RMQGMEQYFF
+480 QMQGVERYFF

-497 SDYGSEAM
+497 SDYESEVDGSE
-505 SEVGGMEQMDGLQL
+505 QTDGSLL
-519 GSQEDA
+519 GSRTDA
-525 QVEMHELS
+525 QGEMRELC
-533 GNENEN
+533 GHENEHT
-539 ENESTLLMGAQSI
+539 SIQLVGAQSI
-552 DEMTR
+552 DGMTR
-557 TESPISQHN
+557 TKSSTTQHTQRVDL
-566 NEMSYVIVEYDCNP
+566 MVIKNDCNP
-580 SSNEEAADISF
+580 PSNEEAADLAIT
-591 AEHSVKS
+591 EHSVTS
-598 CLPQAEA
+598 CLPQAVA
-605 PPGYIIVET
+605 PPGYLMVEA

-636 EDYERTGWFVG
+636 EDDDRTGWFVG

-659 REVAT
+659 REVTT
-664 ANFVVRYT
+664 ANFVVRYS
-672 ATQTDGQIDGLV
+672 AKQTNGQIDGLV

-698 WVLLQHSRADLCHRS
+698 WVLLQHSGAGLCHRS
-713 AALGRSDSSNGEQL
+713 PLERRDGSG
-727 GLL
+727 

>member
-1 MSIACIEYKL
+1 
-11 FVDCREK
+11 
-18 ALRVS
+18 
-23 MGKLRKDGIPKRSGL
+23 MGKLRKDGIPKHSGL
-38 QEGDRRVSRPLSMKL
+38 REGDRRVGRALSLKL

-62 QRKKA
+62 QRQKA
-67 NGQCCAPLQ
+67 GGHCCAPLQ
-76 ETAEQFNVHKSLV
+76 ETATQFNVHKSLV

-101 VVSQAS
+101 VLTQTSAV
-107 VTRFSLNPGSKCRF
+107 RFSLHPGSKCRF

-129 TVCKEHRT
+129 TACKEHRT

-159 GEMAATSFRASHRW
+159 GEVAAASFRASHRW

-189 NSKHMPIEARL
+189 NSKHMPIESRL

-211 RRLRRASSTAPL
+211 RRLRRESSTTAPL

-265 SKQDDGKRFCTLQV
+265 CKQDDGKRFCTLQV
-279 AARCANG
+279 AARCTNG

-318 PGVWVRFQKKAW
+318 PDVWVRFQKKAW
-330 ADEALCEDYALVEMA
+330 ADEALCEDYALIEMA

-362 DNLHGQTTQTHLA
+362 DNLHGQTTETHLR

-411 HLHDDWLSKDD
+411 HLHDDWLSKDG
-422 NLELWTTATNFPVWR
+422 NLELWTTATNFPAWR
-437 KRALVTWLAAQA
+437 KRVLVTWLAAQA

-480 RMQGMEQYFF
+480 QMQGVERYFF

-497 SDYGSEAM
+497 SDYESEVDGSE
-505 SEVGGMEQMDGLQL
+505 QTDGSLLGSRTDAQGEMRELCGHENEHTSIQL
-519 GSQEDA
+519 G
-525 QVEMHELS
+525 
-533 GNENEN
+533 
-539 ENESTLLMGAQSI
+539 GAQSI
-552 DEMTR
+552 DGMTR
-557 TESPISQHN
+557 TKSSTTQHTQRVDL
-566 NEMSYVIVEYDCNP
+566 MVIKNDCNP
-580 SSNEEAADISF
+580 PSNEEAADLAIT
-591 AEHSVKS
+591 EHSVTS
-598 CLPQAEA
+598 CLPQAVA
-605 PPGYIIVET
+605 PPGYLMVEA

-636 EDYERTGWFVG
+636 EDDDRTGWFVG

-659 REVAT
+659 REVTT
-664 ANFVVRYT
+664 ANFVVRYS
-672 ATQTDGQIDGLV
+672 AKQTNGQIDGLV

-698 WVLLQHSRADLCHRS
+698 WVLLQHSGSGLCHRS
-713 AALGRSDSSNGEQL
+713 PLERRDGSG
-727 GLL
+727 

>member
-1 MSIACIEYKL
+1 
-11 FVDCREK
+11 
-18 ALRVS
+18 
-23 MGKLRKDGIPKRSGL
+23 MGKLRKDGIPKHSGL
-38 QEGDRRVSRPLSMKL
+38 REGDRRVGRALSLKL

-62 QRKKA
+62 QRQKA
-67 NGQCCAPLQ
+67 GGHCCAPLQ
-76 ETAEQFNVHKSLV
+76 ETATQFNVHKSLV

-101 VVSQAS
+101 VLTQTSAV
-107 VTRFSLNPGSKCRF
+107 RFSLHPGSKCRF

-129 TVCKEHRT
+129 TACKEHRT

-159 GEMAATSFRASHRW
+159 GEVAAASFRASHRW

-189 NSKHMPIEARL
+189 NSKHMPIESRL

-211 RRLRRASSTAPL
+211 RRLRRESSTTAPL

-265 SKQDDGKRFCTLQV
+265 CKQDDGKRFCTLQI

-297 LLVIFRGTGKR
+297 LLVIFRGAGKR

-318 PGVWVRFQKKAW
+318 PDVWVRFQKKAW
-330 ADEALCEDYALVEMA
+330 ADEALCEDYALIEMA

-362 DNLHGQTTQTHLA
+362 DNLHGQTTETHLR

-411 HLHDDWLSKDD
+411 HLHDDWLSKDG
-422 NLELWTTATNFPVWR
+422 NLELWTTATNFPAWR
-437 KRALVTWLAAQA
+437 KRVLVTWLAAQA

-480 RMQGMEQYFF
+480 QMQGVERYFF

-497 SDYGSEAM
+497 SDYESEVDGSE
-505 SEVGGMEQMDGLQL
+505 QTDGSLLGSRTDAQGEMRELCGHENEHTSIQL
-519 GSQEDA
+519 G
-525 QVEMHELS
+525 
-533 GNENEN
+533 
-539 ENESTLLMGAQSI
+539 GAQSI
-552 DEMTR
+552 DGMTR
-557 TESPISQHN
+557 TKSSTTQHTQRVDL
-566 NEMSYVIVEYDCNP
+566 MVIKNDCNP
-580 SSNEEAADISF
+580 PSNEEAADLAIT
-591 AEHSVKS
+591 EHSVTS
-598 CLPQAEA
+598 CLPQAVA
-605 PPGYIIVET
+605 PPGYLMVEA

-636 EDYERTGWFVG
+636 EDDDRTGWFVG

-659 REVAT
+659 REVTT
-664 ANFVVRYT
+664 ANFVVRYS
-672 ATQTDGQIDGLV
+672 AKQTNGQIDGLV

-698 WVLLQHSRADLCHRS
+698 WVLLQHSGAGLCHRS
-713 AALGRSDSSNGEQL
+713 PLERRDGSG
-727 GLL
+727 

>member
-1 MSIACIEYKL
+1 
-11 FVDCREK
+11 
-18 ALRVS
+18 
-23 MGKLRKDGIPKRSGL
+23 MGKLRKDGIPKHSGL
-38 QEGDRRVSRPLSMKL
+38 REGDRRVGRALSLKL

-62 QRKKA
+62 QRQKA
-67 NGQCCAPLQ
+67 GGHCCAPLQ
-76 ETAEQFNVHKSLV
+76 ETATQFNVHKSLV

-101 VVSQAS
+101 VLTQTSAV
-107 VTRFSLNPGSKCRF
+107 RFSLHPGSKCRF

-129 TVCKEHRT
+129 TACKEHRT

-159 GEMAATSFRASHRW
+159 GEVAAASFRASHRW

-189 NSKHMPIEARL
+189 NSKHMPIESRL

-211 RRLRRASSTAPL
+211 RRLRRESSTTAPL

-265 SKQDDGKRFCTLQV
+265 CKQDDGKRFCTLQV

-297 LLVIFRGTGKR
+297 LLVIFRGAGKR

-318 PGVWVRFQKKAW
+318 PDVWVRFQKKAW
-330 ADEALCEDYALVEMA
+330 ADEALCEDYALIEMA

-362 DNLHGQTTQTHLA
+362 DNLHGQTTETHLR

-411 HLHDDWLSKDD
+411 HLHDDWLSKDG
-422 NLELWTTATNFPVWR
+422 NLELWTTATNFPAWR
-437 KRALVTWLAAQA
+437 KRVLVTWLAAQA

-480 RMQGMEQYFF
+480 QMQGVERYFF

-497 SDYGSEAM
+497 SDYESEVDGSEQTNG
-505 SEVGGMEQMDGLQL
+505 SLL
-519 GSQEDA
+519 GSRTDA
-525 QVEMHELS
+525 QGEMRELC
-533 GNENEN
+533 GHENEHT
-539 ENESTLLMGAQSI
+539 SIQLVGAQSI
-552 DEMTR
+552 DGMTR
-557 TESPISQHN
+557 TKSSTTQHTQRVDL
-566 NEMSYVIVEYDCNP
+566 MVIKNDCNP
-580 SSNEEAADISF
+580 PSNEEAADLAIT
-591 AEHSVKS
+591 EHSVTS
-598 CLPQAEA
+598 CLPQAVA
-605 PPGYIIVET
+605 PPGYLMVEA

-636 EDYERTGWFVG
+636 EDDDRTGWFVG

-659 REVAT
+659 REVTT
-664 ANFVVRYT
+664 ANFVVRYS
-672 ATQTDGQIDGLV
+672 AKQTNGQIDGLV
-684 ACELSARTYGASQW
+684 ACELPARTYGASQW
-698 WVLLQHSRADLCHRS
+698 WVLLQHSGAGLCHRS
-713 AALGRSDSSNGEQL
+713 PLERRDGSG
-727 GLL
+727 

>member
-1 MSIACIEYKL
+1 
-11 FVDCREK
+11 
-18 ALRVS
+18 
-23 MGKLRKDGIPKRSGL
+23 MGKLRKDGIPKHSGL
-38 QEGDRRVSRPLSMKL
+38 REGDRRVGRALSLKL

-62 QRKKA
+62 QRQKA
-67 NGQCCAPLQ
+67 GGHCCAPLQ
-76 ETAEQFNVHKSLV
+76 ETATQFNVHKSLV

-101 VVSQAS
+101 VLTQTSAV
-107 VTRFSLNPGSKCRF
+107 RFSLHPGSKCRF

-129 TVCKEHRT
+129 TACKEHRT

-159 GEMAATSFRASHRW
+159 GEVAAASFRASHRW

-189 NSKHMPIEARL
+189 NSKHVPIEARL

-211 RRLRRASSTAPL
+211 RRLRRESSTTAPL

-265 SKQDDGKRFCTLQV
+265 CKQDDGKRFCTLQV

-297 LLVIFRGTGKR
+297 LLVIFRGAGKR

-318 PGVWVRFQKKAW
+318 PDVWVRFQKKAW
-330 ADEALCEDYALVEMA
+330 ADEALCEDYALIEMA

-362 DNLHGQTTQTHLA
+362 DNLHGQTTETHLR
-375 NLARN
+375 NLAGN

-411 HLHDDWLSKDD
+411 HLHDDWLSKDG
-422 NLELWTTATNFPVWR
+422 NLELWTTATNFPAWR
-437 KRALVTWLAAQA
+437 KRVLVTWLAAQA

-480 RMQGMEQYFF
+480 QMQGVERYFF

-497 SDYGSEAM
+497 SDYESEVDGSE
-505 SEVGGMEQMDGLQL
+505 QTDGSLLGSRTDAQGEMRELCGHENEHTSIQL
-519 GSQEDA
+519 G
-525 QVEMHELS
+525 
-533 GNENEN
+533 
-539 ENESTLLMGAQSI
+539 GAQSI
-552 DEMTR
+552 DGMTR
-557 TESPISQHN
+557 TKSSTTQHTQRVDL
-566 NEMSYVIVEYDCNP
+566 MVIKNDCNP
-580 SSNEEAADISF
+580 PSNEEAADLAIT
-591 AEHSVKS
+591 EHSVTS
-598 CLPQAEA
+598 CLPQAVA
-605 PPGYIIVET
+605 PPGYLMVEA

-636 EDYERTGWFVG
+636 EDDDRTGWFVG

-659 REVAT
+659 REVTT

-672 ATQTDGQIDGLV
+672 ANQTNGKIDGLV

-698 WVLLQHSRADLCHRS
+698 WVLLQHSGAGLCHRS
-713 AALGRSDSSNGEQL
+713 PLERRDGSG
-727 GLL
+727 